1 MINEVLMLV
10 FFFLTG
16 LIISALGSIP
26 VSSTNVAVVTTA
38 MDKSL
43 KKAMLIAYGAALGS
57 TLLAFLALFYHRLFT
72 NYFEKNQWL
81 HILFLAVFFLI
92 GVFILLRNK
101 MNLSFENPLN
111 KKWQVSDFYKGAI
124 LSFLNP
130 PALIFW
136 ILVISL
142 VNTYLLSVT
151 KSSPIFYLVLFFCG
165 IFFGR
170 ITTLYIYG
178 RMGRKK
184 EKKKKDNEIIYQ
196 IIGFALIAGTLTQA
210 IRMVIE

>member
-1 MINEVLMLV
+1 MLV

-16 LIISALGSIP
+16 LLISALGSIP

-38 MDKSL
+38 MDKTL
-43 KKAMLIAYGAALGS
+43 KKAMFIAYGAALGS

-72 NYFEKNQWL
+72 NYFENNQWL
-81 HILFLAVFFLI
+81 HILFLAVFFVI
-92 GVFILLRNK
+92 GVFILLRKK

-111 KKWQVSDFYKGAI
+111 KKWQISNFYKGAI

-142 VNTYLLSVT
+142 ANTYLLTLS
-151 KSSPIFYLVLFFCG
+151 KSSPLLNLILFFNG

-170 ITTLYIYG
+170 IIVLYTYG

-184 EKKKKDNEIIYQ
+184 DKKKKDNEIVYK
-196 IIGFALIAGTLTQA
+196 IIGVALIAGTIVQA
-210 IRMVIE
+210 VRMLME